1 MKKKKK
7 MTFYKEVVC
16 IKKGDEKG
24 KLVRN
29 TANSVRYTGFESLGA
44 KTNEELCLSSKED
57 YFWGQKYKQSVEQS
71 VKDKIKMTRNRQ
83 LKSSTNRVPSMMLK
97 IFSQAEVKPW
107 SATSRV
113 CLCRLPS

>member
-1 MKKKKK
+1 MKKK

-16 IKKGDEKG
+16 IKKGVEKG

-29 TANSVRYTGFESLGA
+29 TANSVRYTGFESFGA
-44 KTNEELCLSSKED
+44 KTNEEVCLSSKED
-57 YFWGQKYKQSVEQS
+57 YFWGQKYYCLPQEQSVE
-71 VKDKIKMTRNRQ
+71 DKIKMTRNRQ

-97 IFSQAEVKPW
+97 VFSQAEVKPW

>member
-1 MKKKKK
+1 
-7 MTFYKEVVC
+7 MTFYKDVVC

-57 YFWGQKYKQSVEQS
+57 YFWGQKYKQSVEQN
-71 VKDKIKMTRNRQ
+71 VKDKDKDDQKQTI
-83 LKSSTNRVPSMMLK
+83 K
-97 IFSQAEVKPW
+97 IFN
-107 SATSRV
+107 
-113 CLCRLPS
+113 